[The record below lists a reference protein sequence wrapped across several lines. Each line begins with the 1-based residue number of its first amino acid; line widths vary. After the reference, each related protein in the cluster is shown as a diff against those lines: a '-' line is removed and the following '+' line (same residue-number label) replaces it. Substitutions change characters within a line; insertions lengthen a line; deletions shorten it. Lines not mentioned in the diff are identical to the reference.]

1 MAFFPCGKN
10 KHVEIDFVHLKQHDE
25 LQDARLTHD
34 LITCVS
40 CFTEFTPSHSC
51 GRARQPD
58 VYGWTTTTTRENADC
73 AVFIFCSWAADYCD
87 NCVFDCRRL
96 TTIND
101 NKRLFVFSWEYR
113 SVHILLHMFS
123 VFCTVNIELRLDIRN
138 RIAVSVRKIAIWFVS
153 QIVQPS
159 FMFTNSS
166 IHLKRWAAHRVGS
179 FITRGLLR
187 LEELW
192 SWSIS
197 KMSWIFFSGWSF
209 ISEYLMFLLLQ
220 FPSVT

>member
-1 MAFFPCGKN
+1 MQIVQYLYSAP
-10 KHVEIDFVHLKQHDE
+10 E
-25 LQDARLTHD
+25 LQ
-34 LITCVS
+34 IIVIIVC
-40 CFTEFTPSHSC
+40 
-51 GRARQPD
+51 
-58 VYGWTTTTTRENADC
+58 
-73 AVFIFCSWAADYCD
+73 
-87 NCVFDCRRL
+87 FDCRRL
-96 TTIND
+96 TKIND
-101 NKRLFVFSWEYR
+101 NKRLFIFSWEYR

-209 ISEYLMFLLLQ
+209 ISEYLMFLLLL